1 MTVKMSRREKF
12 CGIIMFKD
20 RKGVCMKTDISISFQ
35 SPKNGAKHYGLDTS
49 IKAHFSSA
57 VHNTTMAINLA
68 RAVAKR

>member
-20 RKGVCMKTDISISFQ
+20 KKGVCMKTDISTSFQ
-35 SPKNGAKHYGLDTS
+35 SPKNGANQFGLDTS
-49 IKAHFSSA
+49 IKVYFSSA

-68 RAVAKR
+68 RAVAKK